1 MSDNVIS
8 VLSTNAPSGISNS
21 QFRRIDQVY
30 GLAVSKNVLTYRSV
44 QCDFDKGEMTIA
56 LAKSPNHGPI
66 ISFVAN
72 KVGPKT
78 TMYELYMEKKGRIAK
93 SALFDRV
100 FERYRD
106 EVEHLIQKS

>member
-21 QFRRIDQVY
+21 QFRRIDQLY
-30 GLAVSKNVLTYRSV
+30 GLAVSKNVLTYRTV
-44 QCDFDKGEMTIA
+44 ECDFDKGEMMIA
-56 LAKSPNHGPI
+56 LSKSSHHEPAI
-66 ISFVAN
+66 AFVAS

-78 TMYELYMEKKGRIAK
+78 TMYELYLEKKGRVAK

-100 FERYRD
+100 FERYRE
-106 EVEHLIQKS
+106 EVESLFPKG